1 MESAT
6 NRNDATGWPTRFTL
20 AAILLTS
27 AGAAG
32 ADCIPVKAPGVIT
45 AEGSYCLVEDFVGTI
60 GPGGAAIQIEADH
73 VVLDLQG
80 HVIRNTFPPEKGHAG
95 TGVMAWERSHIVVR
109 DGSIAGFWE
118 GVSLGQGFFGPTY
131 SVNHLV
137 EGMRVYDCQRFGI
150 GVGGV
155 GSVVRDNVIWNIH
168 GIGIETDVTG
178 IFVSGGAHRVIGNEI
193 TRVVGASHNRWGI
206 RILEGVD
213 SIVVGNRLIAT
224 HNGIYLDKTGSVYR
238 DNFVGQIPSG
248 NVAFSGGIDAGGNV
262 TY

>member
-1 MESAT
+1 MERAT
-6 NRNDATGWPTRFTL
+6 KRDDTIAWTVRLAL
-20 AAILLTS
+20 AAVLLAS
-27 AGAAG
+27 AGAAA
-32 ADCIPVKAPGVIT
+32 ADCIPVKAPTVIDRP
-45 AEGSYCLVEDFVGTI
+45 GSYCLVEDFEGEV
-60 GPGGAAIQIEADH
+60 GPGGAAIEIRADH
-73 VVLDLQG
+73 VTLDLQG
-80 HVIRNTFPPEKGHAG
+80 HLLRNTFPPEKGHAG
-95 TGVMAWERSHIVVR
+95 TGVMAWERSHVVVR
-109 DGSIAGFWE
+109 DGSVAGFWE

-150 GVGGV
+150 GVGGI

-178 IFVSGGAHRVIGNEI
+178 IFVSGGAHRVLGNEI

-224 HNGIYLDKTGSVYR
+224 HNGIDLDKTGSVYR
-238 DNFVGQIPSG
+238 DNFVGQLPSG

-262 TY
+262 VY